1 MKEASFYSKAAGTL
15 VNPLSKALDSVRGVV
30 AHHAGETDE
39 KLLQHNMLQL
49 FVLVLRS
56 DGNVKAVEQQSVA
69 TLVRDV
75 YGEAAA
81 NQLQQ
86 MLGEDKVP
94 DLKAVCAGL
103 ESLTLEEKE
112 TLLRALFVTAFADN
126 EYGQE
131 EEDCLQAIATELGI
145 SEEAF
150 EREENAALEQ
160 HNRRMK
166 LVRSSTGLIASVVV
180 IGIFILTATFLKS
193 VLFGLMLAY
202 FFLPL
207 QQRYANSFL
216 NNGLIARLFG
226 LANTILIKPFSWIIR
241 TVRGIFR
248 RKPEETAPEPTE
260 EEIIRAAL
268 SKASNATVLT
278 VALALLVAAVGF
290 IVLSLSFKPESID
303 SAEAQAKVR
312 EAQKPVINFLENTV
326 AHWPVIGADANK
338 TAAMLKTDPQALQK
352 IAKSV
357 FMPVSAEA
365 KPKPTGQDSLLT
377 GATKAIGTVISLL
390 SMLGDFF
397 LTALMSLFFF
407 SFFLGK
413 MASFSHQREGELK
426 EGDYLVQSLFETS
439 WLPTTSEETLKSAAD
454 VINEVFYKLKT
465 WVRGYLWIIIIESA
479 VYITVFALLGVPY
492 ALPLGMVA
500 GLTVLLPFL
509 GPLIS
514 MALTIGVCL
523 VTGDASLNLCLT
535 LVGVYF
541 VMNSII
547 EQLFLYPA
555 LVGEALG
562 LNVLETLI
570 VVLLG
575 GYFAGLAGMIFA
587 VPVASVLK
595 FLIPRLYQSIFQSDE
610 LELPGREKESSPK
623 PA

>member
-15 VNPLSKALDSVRGVV
+15 VNPLSKALDSVRDVV

-86 MLGEDKVP
+86 MLGEDKAP

-126 EYGQE
+126 EYGKE

-145 SEEAF
+145 SEESF
-150 EREENAALEQ
+150 EREEDAALEQ

-207 QQRYANSFL
+207 QQRYAHSFL
-216 NNGLIARLFG
+216 NNGWIARLFG
-226 LANTILIKPFSWIIR
+226 LANTILIKPFGWIIC

-248 RKPEETAPEPTE
+248 RKPEETAPEPTQ
-260 EEIIRAAL
+260 EEITRAAL

-357 FMPVSAEA
+357 FMPVSDEA

-610 LELPGREKESSPK
+610 LELPGREKESSPE

>member
-86 MLGEDKVP
+86 MLGEDKAP

-126 EYGQE
+126 EYGKE

-248 RKPEETAPEPTE
+248 RKPEETAPEPTQ
-260 EEIIRAAL
+260 EEITRAAL

-352 IAKSV
+352 IAKSI